1 MNIGKMNKRITIY
14 KNSSTY
20 DDYGEPTDDKVIVHE
35 CWASVKNKSGTE
47 QFQASTPFAKVVT
60 SFLIRYT
67 KKSIDTTMKI
77 DFKGKGEEYNIIYLD
92 NYNFNNDFIEIT
104 AEKVK

>member
-1 MNIGKMNKRITIY
+1 MNIGKLNKRITIY
-14 KNSSTY
+14 KNKPEY
-20 DDYGEPTDDKVIVHE
+20 DDYGEPLDDKEIVHE

-47 QFQASTPFAKVVT
+47 QFKASTPFAKVVT

-67 KKSIDTTMKI
+67 KKNIDTTMKI
-77 DFKGKGEEYNIIYLD
+77 EFKGEEYNIIYVD
-92 NYNFNNDFIEIT
+92 NYNFSNKWIEIT

>member
-1 MNIGKMNKRITIY
+1 MINPGKLNKKIKIY
-14 KNSSTY
+14 KTGTEY
-20 DDYGEPTDDKVIVHE
+20 DDYGEPLDVPVIVYE

-47 QFQASTPFAKVVT
+47 QFKAATPFSKVVT

-67 KKSIDTTMKI
+67 KKVIDTTMKI
-77 DFKGKGEEYNIIYLD
+77 DFKGDVYNIVYID
-92 NYNFNNDFIEIT
+92 NYNFTNEWIEIT

>member
-14 KNSSTY
+14 KNNSTY

-47 QFQASTPFAKVVT
+47 QFQASTPFSKVIT
-60 SFLIRYT
+60 SFLIRCT
-67 KKSIDTTMKI
+67 KKNIDTTMKI
-77 DFKGKGEEYNIIYLD
+77 DFKGEEYNIIYVD
-92 NYNFNNDFIEIT
+92 NYNFSNDFIEIT
-104 AEKVK
+104 TEQVK